1 MMTTIKNIYCVGRN
15 YTEHVSELNN
25 AMPEAP
31 MLFLKPTHAFVEAD
45 GREIELPGDK
55 GAVHFEAEL
64 VIRIGKPY
72 EKGMSADE
80 LIDGLGLGLDF
91 TLRDVQSTLKEK
103 GHPWLRAKGFPASA
117 PVTPFIEFPGVES
130 LKSMDFTLVKNG
142 TEAQRGNIQQM
153 IFDLQHIIDYTAESF
168 GLGEGDLIFT
178 GTPKGVGPVADGD
191 TFSLRL
197 GDNVLGGCR
206 TALK

>member
-1 MMTTIKNIYCVGRN
+1 MTNVKNIYCVGRN

-31 MLFLKPTHAFVEAD
+31 MLFLKPTHSWVEAD
-45 GREIELPGDK
+45 GREIQLPGNQ

-64 VIRIGKPY
+64 VIRIGRTY

-103 GHPWLRAKGFPASA
+103 AIRGCGRKDFLRPL
-117 PVTPFIEFPGVES
+117 P
-130 LKSMDFTLVKNG
+130 
-142 TEAQRGNIQQM
+142 
-153 IFDLQHIIDYTAESF
+153 
-168 GLGEGDLIFT
+168 
-178 GTPKGVGPVADGD
+178 
-191 TFSLRL
+191 
-197 GDNVLGGCR
+197 
-206 TALK
+206 